1 MLHNLLLYGGGGNRN
16 PNSSFQDQQGH
27 GGFLSGGLLQSYFQ
41 QQQQQQQNAAAQAA
55 AAMADFG
62 GLANSSLIDGELRS
76 GLPFQEGPKGFI
88 SQGLDNQPLSATN
101 HRNNSGPTQLIR
113 QEIQDLHQQKS
124 NNDWIGSMSGEGDP
138 FAENAILGPWSA
150 TSAALLGNMAVTN
163 QEQQGKKTRKKP
175 KDKPKRP
182 LSAYNIFFKEERHR
196 ILEDIPESDTNNK
209 TSSEKG
215 GRIRKKRPHG
225 KIGFES
231 LAKTIGQR
239 WQDLG
244 PEQVEYYKGK
254 AQEDTQRHK
263 KEMEKYVANEKRKI
277 QQGADPTEQ
286 DSRSNEEKSAGDDLV
301 FEQIVAKRAKTGA
314 DGNDRIMSARTYD
327 RPGLSE

>member
-1 MLHNLLLYGGGGNRN
+1 MDNPMLQNLFLYGGGGVRN
-16 PNSSFQDQQGH
+16 PNASFQDQQQGH
-27 GGFLSGGLLQSYFQ
+27 EGFLSGGLLQSYFQ

-55 AAMADFG
+55 AAMADQHFG
-62 GLANSSLIDGELRS
+62 GLGNSSNIDCERRTS
-76 GLPFQEGPKGFI
+76 LPFRGPDGFI
-88 SQGLDNQPLSATN
+88 SQGIANQPLSATN
-101 HRNNSGPTQLIR
+101 HRNNSDPNQLLR
-113 QEIQDLHQQKS
+113 QQIQDFPQQKS

-163 QEQQGKKTRKKP
+163 QEQQGKKIRKKP

-196 ILEDIPESDTNNK
+196 ILEDIPESDTNK
-209 TSSEKG
+209 TGEKG

-244 PEQVEYYKGK
+244 PEQVVYYKGK

-263 KEMEKYVANEKRKI
+263 KEMEKYLANEKRKK
-277 QQGADPTEQ
+277 QQGSDPTEQ
-286 DSRSNEEKSAGDDLV
+286 DWSVEEKSIGDDLV
-301 FEQIVAKRAKTGA
+301 SERVAKRAKTEV
-314 DGNDRIMSARTYD
+314 DSDTF
-327 RPGLSE
+327 

>member
-1 MLHNLLLYGGGGNRN
+1 MDNPMLHNLFLYGGRGNRN
-16 PNSSFQDQQGH
+16 PNASFQDQQGH

-55 AAMADFG
+55 AAMADRHFG
-62 GLANSSLIDGELRS
+62 GLGNSAPIDGELRS
-76 GLPFQEGPKGFI
+76 GLLLEGSKGFT
-88 SQGLDNQPLSATN
+88 SQGLANQLASATTD
-101 HRNNSGPTQLIR
+101 HRNKCDPNQFLR
-113 QEIQDLHQQKS
+113 QEIQDLPQQKHT
-124 NNDWIGSMSGEGDP
+124 NDWIGSMSGEGDP

-163 QEQQGKKTRKKP
+163 QEQQGKKIRKKP

-196 ILEDIPESDTNNK
+196 ILEEIPESDTNK
-209 TSSEKG
+209 TDEKGG

-231 LAKTIGQR
+231 LAKAIGQR

-244 PEQVEYYKGK
+244 PEQVKYYKGK
-254 AQEDTQRHK
+254 AQEDMQRYK
-263 KEMEKYVANEKRKI
+263 KEMEKYLANEKRKD
-277 QQGADPTEQ
+277 QPQGSGGDQ
-286 DSRSNEEKSAGDDLV
+286 DRRSVEAKSTGDDLV
-301 FEQIVAKRAKTGA
+301 FEQVAKRAKTEVDSGA
-314 DGNDRIMSARTYD
+314 TF
-327 RPGLSE
+327 

>member
-1 MLHNLLLYGGGGNRN
+1 MDNPMLQNLFLYGGGGNRN
-16 PNSSFQDQQGH
+16 PNAASFQQDQQEQGHH

-41 QQQQQQQNAAAQAA
+41 QQQQQQHNAAAQAA
-55 AAMADFG
+55 AAMADQQHFG
-62 GLANSSLIDGELRS
+62 GLGNSSLIDGDLRS
-76 GLPFQEGPKGFI
+76 GLPFQGPKGFI
-88 SQGLDNQPLSATN
+88 SQGLANQPLC
-101 HRNNSGPTQLIR
+101 NNSDPNQLLR
-113 QEIQDLHQQKS
+113 QKILPPQKS
-124 NNDWIGSMSGEGDP
+124 NNNDWIGSMSGEGDP

-163 QEQQGKKTRKKP
+163 QEQQGKKIRKKP

-196 ILEDIPESDTNNK
+196 ILEEIPESDTNNK
-209 TSSEKG
+209 TGEKG

-244 PEQVEYYKGK
+244 PGQVEYYKEK

-263 KEMEKYVANEKRKI
+263 KEMEKYLANEKRK
-277 QQGADPTEQ
+277 QQQCSDPVEQ
-286 DSRSNEEKSAGDDLV
+286 DRSVEEKSTSGDDLI
-301 FEQIVAKRAKTGA
+301 FEQVAKRA
-314 DGNDRIMSARTYD
+314 RT
-327 RPGLSE
+327 EV